1 MNKSA
6 LIVIVEDEEDL
17 LEILEYN
24 LQKAGYDTMGFLS
37 VKGVEQAIEEEDVA
51 LLIMDRNLPGVE
63 GSEFITSLR
72 KKNIETPVIYLTAK
86 DSEKDLEDGFL
97 SGADDYMTKPFKTKE
112 LLFRIKAILKRTHNE
127 EKHENVSYR
136 DITLN
141 LSSRKVYVGDDEI
154 DLTKLEFDLLY
165 TFVSN
170 KNIVLNRDILLEKV
184 WGNDEVYQDKTVNVA
199 INRLKD
205 KIDPKKEKNY
215 IKAVRGVGYTLV

>member
-1 MNKSA
+1 MNKDT

-24 LQKAGYDTMGFLS
+24 LQKAGFETMGFLS
-37 VKGVEQAIEEEDVA
+37 VKGVEQAIDEEDVA
-51 LLIMDRNLPGVE
+51 LLIMDRNLPGIE

-72 KKNIETPVIYLTAK
+72 TKNIETPVIYLTAK

-97 SGADDYMTKPFKTKE
+97 SGGDDYMTKPFKTKE
-112 LLFRIKAILKRTHNE
+112 LLFRIKAILKRTRRE
-127 EKHENVSYR
+127 EKQESVTYR

-141 LSSRKVYVGDDEI
+141 LSSRKVYVGDDLI
-154 DLTKLEFDLLY
+154 DLTKLEFDLLH
-165 TFVSN
+165 TFINN

-215 IKAVRGVGYTLV
+215 IKAVRGVGYTLT